1 MRAVKRCVHVVRLA
15 RKQRF
20 VSFGEYQD
28 NAHEMLHAHFQNEKK
43 KRLPSKDFSFWLLGH
58 FLTKA
63 IEQSHCG
70 REVQQRKGVY
80 NSFDSSND
88 LDDLLF
94 MIVPANIKASWAPNT
109 HKRDDPR
116 RIERVTDNGVCL
128 YKGADCIRKMLMVD

>member
-1 MRAVKRCVHVVRLA
+1 
-15 RKQRF
+15 
-20 VSFGEYQD
+20 
-28 NAHEMLHAHFQNEKK
+28 MLHAHFQNEKK
-43 KRLPSKDFSFWLLGH
+43 KEKRLPSKDFSFWLLGH

-63 IEQSHCG
+63 IEQSHRG
-70 REVQQRKGVY
+70 REVQQRKGVC

-94 MIVPANIKASWAPNT
+94 MIVPVNIKASWAPNT